1 MNTKKEQIDILQ
13 KHLSSIRKIAGWT
26 LEELGEKIGVT
37 KQTISN
43 LENDKTKMT
52 LTQYLAIMTI
62 LDYEIKDNKDNIVLS
77 HVVEIL
83 LNRNEEFS
91 DEEFKEIS
99 KNVETIAATASG
111 GIKGD
116 TLISLAENLLAG
128 PIVGPFAGNLAKKWL
143 SKMIKD
149 KKNKKDEK

>member
-26 LEELGEKIGVT
+26 LEDLGEKIGVT

-62 LDYEIKDNKDNIVLS
+62 LDYEIKDNKNNIVLA

-116 TLISLAENLLAG
+116 TLASLAGNLLSG
-128 PIVGPFAGNLAKKWL
+128 PIVGPIAGNLAKKWL